1 MKNQHLYAPAF
12 PTHPFQDQLGQLQI
26 YSGIT
31 ALEYGSFQ
39 IAAGLFAQNSQL
51 LPETIAELSIELAE
65 TIINSVKEKAEE
77 DLKKPTPIKLK

>member
-12 PTHPFQDQLGQLQI
+12 PTHPFQDQLGQVHI
-26 YSGIT
+26 NSGIS
-31 ALEYGSFQ
+31 AIEYGAFH
-39 IAAGLFAQNSQL
+39 IAAGLFSQNSQL

-65 TIINSVKEKAEE
+65 TIINSVKEKVEE